1 MAERQ
6 EIIKAVELA
15 GVVGAGGAGF
25 PTHVKLAAR
34 CDVVIANAAECEPL
48 LANNQELLKYSADAV
63 IDGLNLAME
72 ATGAQKGIVA
82 IKKKYRESLA
92 AIEKEIQKEPR
103 ISIFLLDDFYPAGD
117 EHVLVYDVLGR
128 KIPEAGIP
136 IDVNTVVQNVETLY
150 NISRAVK
157 HIAVTDKYVTV
168 SGAVKN
174 PVTVNVPL
182 GTPFKKLLEM
192 AGGTMVRDFLLFDG
206 GPMMGKTASMD
217 STVTKTTS
225 GLLAIPAGTHPWLS
239 KKINLHVQIIRAR
252 SACCQCRECTE
263 LCPRRLLGHALEP
276 HRIMR
281 AVANGIS
288 DVTALKTAL
297 ICSECGLCEIA
308 CPMGLSPRA
317 INVEIKKTMQQKG
330 IKYDK
335 TPALAQMKERAWR
348 KFPAKKLLT
357 RIGMD
362 EYAANHAA
370 LMQTKIEVDEVTLP
384 LKQHAGVPA
393 YPTVQEGQKVEKGDI
408 IGRIPEG
415 KLGANLHASIGGI
428 VARIGPDYITIS
440 NR

>member
-6 EIIKAVELA
+6 ELTKAIKLA

-25 PTHVKLAAR
+25 PTHIKLQAA

-48 LANNQELLKYSADAV
+48 LTNNQVLIKNSVGAV

-72 ATGAQKGIVA
+72 ATGAQRGIVA

-92 AIEKEIQKEPR
+92 AIENAIREQAR

-136 IDVNTVVQNVETLY
+136 IDVNAVVQNVETLY
-150 NISRAVK
+150 NISRAAK
-157 HIAVTDKYVTV
+157 QMAVTDKYVTV

-174 PVTVNVPL
+174 PFTARVPL
-182 GTPFKKLLEM
+182 GTPVKKLLEM
-192 AGGTMVRDFLLFDG
+192 AGGTTAKEFVLFDG
-206 GPMMGKTASMD
+206 GPMMGKVVGLD
-217 STVTKTTS
+217 SVVTKTTS
-225 GLLAIPAGTHPWLS
+225 GLLSIPAGTHPWLS

-263 LCPRRLLGHALEP
+263 LCPRRLLGHSLEP

-281 AVANGIS
+281 AVANSIS

-297 ICSECGLCEIA
+297 ICSECGLCEIV

-330 IKYDK
+330 IKYEK
-335 TPALAQMKERAWR
+335 RPVLTEIKERAWR
-348 KFPAKKLLT
+348 KYPAKKLLA
-357 RIGMD
+357 RIGLD

-370 LMQTKIEVDEVTLP
+370 LMKEEIKVDEVTLP
-384 LKQHAGVPA
+384 LKQHIGVPV

-415 KLGANLHASIGGI
+415 KLGANLHASIGG
-428 VARIGPDYITIS
+428 VVTRVGQECITIS
-440 NR
+440 NK